1 MWIKNLELYN
11 IQYVQIV
18 YIQYICIYMYS
29 LSSITAVSLISE
41 MPLFPP
47 NTIIKLVVGVTLQTE
62 RE

>member
-1 MWIKNLELYN
+1 MRIKNLELYN

-29 LSSITAVSLISE
+29 LSSITAVSVYDKE
-41 MPLFPP
+41 PPP
-47 NTIIKLVVGVTLQTE
+47 NTIIQLVVGVTLQTE